1 MRNHF
6 RHAVLTCG
14 YVRAIDSHATLPTQR
29 GARRIAQALGWVL
42 VGVLCVAPSVAS
54 ASANGLSNK
63 SLAYYYINDIKEYKC
78 FQYIIEKES
87 KWNHK
92 ADNPKSSA
100 YGLGQLLGEKSKD
113 AFEQIVRSVAYGHHR
128 YGTLCRAAAFHR
140 AHGWW

>member
-1 MRNHF
+1 MRDKSLWF
-6 RHAVLTCG
+6 RYLHGMSSVKLG
-14 YVRAIDSHATLPTQR
+14 AILLAIHLNLVIATP
-29 GARRIAQALGWVL
+29 AQA
-42 VGVLCVAPSVAS
+42 SS
-54 ASANGLSNK
+54 K
-63 SLAYYYINDIKEYKC
+63 SLAYYYINDIKEFKC

-92 ADNPKSSA
+92 ADNKRSTA